1 MLPKRLSEKAEF
13 LRWLM
18 FNYATLHP
26 AYNRVITLNR
36 CMADSEPSKI
46 ALLQTLAD
54 KVSALWKIIDDR
66 LASQSFMMGEE
77 VTIIDYLLTIYTS
90 WGNMFPE
97 TKITLGSHVQ
107 HLVDKVS
114 KLSEFTWA
122 YEAEQATFKTA
133 P

>member
-1 MLPKRLSEKAEF
+1 MI
-13 LRWLM
+13 
-18 FNYATLHP
+18 ATF
-26 AYNRVITLNR
+26 
-36 CMADSEPSKI
+36 E
-46 ALLQTLAD
+46 ALT
-54 KVSALWKIIDDR
+54 
-66 LASQSFMMGEE
+66 
-77 VTIIDYLLTIYTS
+77 
-90 WGNMFPE
+90 NMFPE